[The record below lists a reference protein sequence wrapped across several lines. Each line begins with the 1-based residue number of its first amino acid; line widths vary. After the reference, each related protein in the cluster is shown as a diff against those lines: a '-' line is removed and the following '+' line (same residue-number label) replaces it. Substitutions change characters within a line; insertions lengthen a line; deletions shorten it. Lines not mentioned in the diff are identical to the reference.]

1 MIRLFSNATTITISY
16 GHGKEKTLNLG
27 NKTNGAD
34 FMEHVKGRTK
44 TVAVTGGAA
53 SGKSSV
59 CRRLGEKGLTVIS
72 LDDVSKDLMRPGQPV
87 FTRVVQDFGPGVVRH
102 DGTLDRAALRS
113 MISRDPGART
123 RLESVVQPAI
133 LEEMERRIR
142 ASETRGEPMVV
153 VEVPLLFELN
163 MESRFDVSVLVA
175 LDEEVQVS
183 RLVLRD
189 GVSEQAARELIA
201 LQMPLEQKK
210 TRADIVIDNNGSPEK
225 LNRDVDCLLVRAFE
239 K

>member
-1 MIRLFSNATTITISY
+1 MGQAR
-16 GHGKEKTLNLG
+16 
-27 NKTNGAD
+27 
-34 FMEHVKGRTK
+34 GRTRK
-44 TVAVTGGAA
+44 IAVTGGAA

-59 CRRLGEKGLTVIS
+59 CRRLREKGLTVIS
-72 LDDVSKDLMRPGQPV
+72 LDEVSKELMRPGQPV
-87 FTRVVQDFGPGVVRH
+87 FRRVVQDFGPGVVLR

-113 MISRDPGART
+113 MISRAPEART

-133 LEEMERRIR
+133 LEEMERQIR

-183 RLVLRD
+183 RLALRD
-189 GVSEQAARELIA
+189 GVSEQAARDLIA
-201 LQMPLEQKK
+201 LQMPLGQKK
-210 TRADIVIDNNGSPEK
+210 TRADIVIDNNGPPEK